1 MSSSQQATPLPSTM
15 NAVVFDKS
23 KDINQPDALFNC
35 QLPTPQASG
44 FDLLVEVKA
53 ISVNPVDAKVRL
65 RALPEKGEPKVLGW
79 DACGVVVAKGE
90 NTRLFNVGDE
100 VFYAGDVT
108 RSGSY
113 SQYQLIDERIT
124 GHKPKN
130 LNHAEAAAVPLTS
143 ITAWEMLFDRLQIN
157 QVNSYQKTPNVL
169 LITGAAGGVGSMMI
183 QLAKALTNATV
194 IATASREDSQQWV
207 KELGAG
213 YVINHHNGIQQELNN
228 LGISEVT
235 HIASLTHTHQHF
247 NDYIE
252 IIKPQG
258 KICLIDDPSEPLD
271 FMALKAKS
279 VSLIW
284 ELMFTRS
291 RFDCEDL
298 VEQHQI
304 LQKVSELLDAGT
316 LKSTLKQELGDINA
330 SNLIKAHKLVE
341 SGTMIGKIALQ
352 RS

>member
-1 MSSSQQATPLPSTM
+1 MSQPLTANIPTTM
-15 NAVVFDKS
+15 EAVVFDQS
-23 KDINQPDALFNC
+23 LAINEDGALFDKK
-35 QLPTPQASG
+35 LPTPQATGS
-44 FDLLVEVKA
+44 DLLVQVKA

-90 NTRLFNVGDE
+90 DATLFNVGDE

-108 RSGSY
+108 RPGSY

-124 GHKPKN
+124 GIKPTN
-130 LNHAEAAAVPLTS
+130 LNPAQAAAVPLTS
-143 ITAWEMLFDRLQIN
+143 ITAWEMLFDRLQLDKVSN
-157 QVNSYQKTPNVL
+157 HQKTPNVL

-183 QLAKALTNATV
+183 QLAKALTNAVV

-207 KELGAG
+207 KELGADH
-213 YVINHHNGIQQELNN
+213 VINHHNGIQQELNKI
-228 LGISEVT
+228 GINEVS
-235 HIASLTHTHQHF
+235 HIASLTHTHLHF

-291 RFDCEDL
+291 RFGCEDMI
-298 VEQHQI
+298 EQHHI

-316 LKSTLKQELGDINA
+316 LKTTLKKELGDVN
-330 SNLIKAHKLVE
+330 SHNLIKAHQLVE
-341 SGTMIGKIALQ
+341 SGSMIGKIALQ
-352 RS
+352 RL

>member
-1 MSSSQQATPLPSTM
+1 MPPSKQVTPLPSTM
-15 NAVVFDKS
+15 DAVVFDKS
-23 KDINQPDALFNC
+23 QDIKQPGALFDC
-35 QLPTPQASG
+35 QLPTPQPKG
-44 FDLLVEVKA
+44 YDLLVEIKA

-79 DACGVVVAKGE
+79 DACGLVVAKGE
-90 NTRLFNVGDE
+90 NATLFNVGDE

-108 RSGSY
+108 RPGSY

-124 GHKPKN
+124 GIKPTN
-130 LNHAEAAAVPLTS
+130 LSPSQAAAIPLTS
-143 ITAWEMLFDRLQIN
+143 ITAWEMLFDRLQLDKVSN
-157 QVNSYQKTPNVL
+157 HQKTPNVL

-183 QLAKALTNATV
+183 QLAKALTNAVV

-207 KELGAG
+207 KELGADH
-213 YVINHHNGIQQELNN
+213 VINHHSGIQQELNK
-228 LGISEVT
+228 LGITEVS
-235 HIASLTHTHQHF
+235 HIASLTHTHLHF

-291 RFDCEDL
+291 RFGCEDMI
-298 VEQHQI
+298 EQHHI

-316 LKSTLKQELGDINA
+316 LKSTLKQELGDINS
-330 SNLIKAHKLVE
+330 SNLIKAHELVE

-352 RS
+352 RP

>member
-1 MSSSQQATPLPSTM
+1 MPSSKQATPLPSTM

-23 KDINQPDALFNC
+23 QDINQPDALFDC
-35 QLPTPQASG
+35 QLPTPKASG

-65 RALPEKGEPKVLGW
+65 RALPEKGEPKILGW

-90 NTRLFNVGDE
+90 NTSLFKVGDE

-108 RSGSY
+108 RPGSY

-130 LNHAEAAAVPLTS
+130 LNNAEAAAVPLTS
-143 ITAWEMLFDRLQIN
+143 ITAWEMLFDRLQIS
-157 QVNSYQKTPNVL
+157 QENSYQKSPNVL

-207 KELGAG
+207 KELGAD
-213 YVINHHNGIQQELNN
+213 YVINHHNGIAQELNH

-235 HIASLTHTHQHF
+235 HIASLTHTHLHF

-258 KICLIDDPSEPLD
+258 KICLIDDPCEPLD

-291 RFDCEDL
+291 RFACEDL
-298 VEQHQI
+298 VEQHHI

-316 LKSTLKQELGDINA
+316 LKSTVKQELGDINA

-341 SGTMIGKIALQ
+341 SGSMIGKIALQ
-352 RS
+352 RL

>member
-1 MSSSQQATPLPSTM
+1 MSSSKQATPLPSTM

-23 KDINQPDALFNC
+23 QDINQPDALFDC

-65 RALPEKGEPKVLGW
+65 RALPEKGEPKILGW

-100 VFYAGDVT
+100 IFYAGDVT
-108 RSGSY
+108 RPGSY
-113 SQYQLIDERIT
+113 SQYQLIDERIA

-157 QVNSYQKTPNVL
+157 QVNSYQKTPNIL

-183 QLAKALTNATV
+183 QLAKALTSATV

-207 KELGAG
+207 KELGAD
-213 YVINHHNGIQQELNN
+213 YVINHHEGIQQELNN

-235 HIASLTHTHQHF
+235 HIASLTHTHLHF
-247 NDYIE
+247 SDYIE

-298 VEQHQI
+298 VEQHHI
-304 LQKVSELLDAGT
+304 LQKVSELLEAGT

-352 RS
+352 RP